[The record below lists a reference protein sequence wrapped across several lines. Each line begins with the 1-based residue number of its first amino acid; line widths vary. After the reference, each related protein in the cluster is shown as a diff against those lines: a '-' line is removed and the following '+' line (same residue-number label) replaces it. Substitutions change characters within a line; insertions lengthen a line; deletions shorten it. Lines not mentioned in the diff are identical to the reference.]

1 MGLFDKFRK
10 KVRDAASDIDSESIS
25 AEDGTQEAI
34 DALQK
39 HGEIE
44 IENPMEPEYDDDWE
58 DIDDDE
64 DLNLP
69 STMKNTLFLPN
80 FQGKKRNYLLN
91 KRKRKQ
97 QKRKLL
103 KKN

>member
-44 IENPMEPEYDDDWE
+44 LSLIHISEPTRPY
-58 DIDDDE
+58 
-64 DLNLP
+64 
-69 STMKNTLFLPN
+69 
-80 FQGKKRNYLLN
+80 
-91 KRKRKQ
+91 
-97 QKRKLL
+97 
-103 KKN
+103 